1 MPHEQRGRPTQ
12 GSHHRS
18 PGKLGDFDQRPRG
31 SPRGG
36 RKPRD
41 LQARPAQ
48 TRHLELERWGG
59 KTIDGYIEEA
69 VAETPCGPEPNTAR
83 RALDPGPP
91 VEAPLL
97 GILAGR
103 GTGFARDSAD
113 LEPPPRE
120 GPRGATG
127 SHGAREAAR
136 DGGTRTAWPTAILN
150 FREGG
155 RPAERLHLLRRP
167 VAGQTS
173 DRWKTLCGASFIE
186 ARHGFR
192 LPRDRTCLAGAG
204 LRAVHEL

>member
-59 KTIDGYIEEA
+59 KTIDDYIEEA
-69 VAETPCGPEPNTAR
+69 VAETPCGPEPNTAM
-83 RALDPGPP
+83 RALGPGPP
-91 VEAPLL
+91 VEAPLF
-97 GILAGR
+97 GNLAGG

-113 LEPPPRE
+113 LEDPPHAKGLEVRQE
-120 GPRGATG
+120 ATERGK
-127 SHGAREAAR
+127 
-136 DGGTRTAWPTAILN
+136 
-150 FREGG
+150 
-155 RPAERLHLLRRP
+155 RPA
-167 VAGQTS
+167 T
-173 DRWKTLCGASFIE
+173 
-186 ARHGFR
+186 
-192 LPRDRTCLAGAG
+192 AG
-204 LRAVHEL
+204 LALPGPQPS